1 MLSTPANNPV
11 TSDQP
16 GAEPL
21 AGHTG
26 AAQHVSSEADD
37 SVGSVA
43 ALDSSPDT
51 PQPLGRVVAALKQ
64 WVERTGAIWVE
75 GQIIEINRRSGV
87 TQYLKLR
94 DLRANVTATLT
105 CSRLVLDNA
114 GPLTEGTTVV
124 ASIKARMWEQNASL
138 SFECAE
144 LRPVG
149 EGQLLARLEQLKR
162 ALQAEGLFE
171 PHRKQRLPL
180 VPTRIGL
187 ISGANSD
194 AERDVVTNTQR
205 RWPSAQFEIRHTLV
219 QGPNAASEVM
229 AALDD
234 LQKTPG
240 VDVIVIARGGGSLE
254 DLLAFSDEG
263 LVRAVAACRVPV
275 VSAIGHE
282 KDTPILDNVADVR
295 ASTPTDAAK
304 RIVPDAAEQAQLIAG
319 ARQRMAAAVESRLQ
333 NEQRSLDQMRSRPVL
348 LNPLASFEMHEE
360 RLASQRGTLRTAVAR
375 AIEDESRHIGHHL
388 DRIRSLSPQRT
399 LERGYAIL
407 SDGSDTVTSVHQ
419 VDEGD
424 ELIAYVHD
432 GSIILEVR
440 ESTPNTT
447 TPNTTTMHKTSPN
460 AHQPD
465 HAGDPHE

>member
-1 MLSTPANNPV
+1 MAPLES
-11 TSDQP
+11 S
-16 GAEPL
+16 AEN
-21 AGHTG
+21 
-26 AAQHVSSEADD
+26 
-37 SVGSVA
+37 
-43 ALDSSPDT
+43 

-64 WVERTGAIWVE
+64 WVERTGDIWVE
-75 GQIIEINRRSGV
+75 GQILEINRRSGA
-87 TQYLKLR
+87 TQFLKLR

-105 CSRLVLDNA
+105 CTRLVLDNA
-114 GPLTEGTTVV
+114 GPLTEGATV
-124 ASIKARMWEQNASL
+124 AAWIKARMWEQNTSL
-138 SFECAE
+138 SFECRE

-149 EGQLLARLEQLKR
+149 EGQLLAKLEHLKR
-162 ALQAEGLFE
+162 TLQAEGLFE
-171 PHRKQRLPL
+171 PHRKKRLPF

-194 AERDVVTNTQR
+194 AERDVITNTRR

-219 QGPNAASEVM
+219 QGPNAAGEVM

-240 VDVIVIARGGGSLE
+240 VDVIVITRGGGSLE

-282 KDTPILDNVADVR
+282 KDAPILDNVADVR

-304 RIVPDAAEQAQLIAG
+304 QIVPNAAEEMQLITQ
-319 ARQRMAAAVESRLQ
+319 ARGRMAQAVTSRLE

-348 LNPLASFEMHEE
+348 RTPLASFDMHEE
-360 RLASQRGTLRTAVAR
+360 RLQAQRGSLCSAISRAV
-375 AIEDESRHIGHHL
+375 EDESRAVDHL
-388 DRIRSLSPQRT
+388 LERVRSLSPQRT

-407 SDGSDTVTSVHQ
+407 SDGTDTITSVHQ
-419 VDEGD
+419 VDQGD
-424 ELIAYVHD
+424 DLMAYVHD

-440 ESTPNTT
+440 ET
-447 TPNTTTMHKTSPN
+447 TPH
-460 AHQPD
+460 AHQQSD
-465 HAGDPHE
+465 HPGGPR